1 MPQPFDYSL
10 KIQSPGEAFLQAVQ
24 VGQQQQQVE
33 AQRLRAETERKKIE
47 DEATRA
53 KNFQD
58 ALGATIRKP
67 SAQAWVDLYS
77 NYPSEY
83 AQITEIRKNTSPA
96 KSNLFSSTAVKLLQ
110 LDQTGDQAGIDKL
123 LADTSA
129 AIDAGI
135 AAGSIDADTAKQFAD
150 MSNTYRTIKDPEARR
165 GTISG
170 LLAVYADKDQFD
182 RVSKVLGLDMP
193 APLAEYQARLRK
205 DGKEAADTWWKLESG
220 KFLTTDDAF
229 INVEEYLKR
238 GGPITGAP
246 APKGVTFTPVKAP
259 EGGQT
264 ADPSGNFP
272 GK

>member
-33 AQRLRAETERKKIE
+33 AQRLRAETERKKL
-47 DEATRA
+47 DEEAART
-53 KNFQD
+53 KNFQT
-58 ALGATIRKP
+58 ALRSTIRKP
-67 SAQAWVDLYS
+67 SAQAWADLYS
-77 NYPSEY
+77 DYPTEY

-110 LDQTGDQAGIDKL
+110 LDQAGDQAGVDKL

-135 AAGSIDADTAKQFAD
+135 AAGSIDADTAQQFAD

-182 RVSKVLGLDMP
+182 RVSKVLGLDLP
-193 APLAEYQARLRK
+193 QPIAEYQARVRK
-205 DGKEAADTWWKLESG
+205 DGKEAADQWWEIESS
-220 KFLTTDDAF
+220 KYVTTDDQF
-229 INVEEYLKR
+229 IDVGEYVSGKR
-238 GGPITGAP
+238 SVTGKP
-246 APKGVTFTPVKAP
+246 APKGVTFTPV
-259 EGGQT
+259 ENGGQT
-264 ADPSGNFP
+264 SAPAPSGNFP
-272 GK
+272 RK

>member
-1 MPQPFDYSL
+1 MPQPYDYSGL
-10 KIQSPGEAFLQAVQ
+10 VGGFQSPEQAFVGAIKTVETLREQDRQKQLQADF
-24 VGQQQQQVE
+24 
-33 AQRLRAETERKKIE
+33 KK
-47 DEATRA
+47 D
-53 KNFQD
+53 
-58 ALGATIRKP
+58 LSATIRKP
-67 SAQAWVDLYS
+67 SAQAWSDLYAK
-77 NYPSEY
+77 YPTEY
-83 AQITEIRKNTSPA
+83 AQLNEIRKNTSPA
-96 KSNLFSSTAVKLLQ
+96 KSNLFTSTAVKLLQ
-110 LDQTGDQAGIDKL
+110 LDQAGDQAGVDKL

-135 AAGSIDADTAKQFAD
+135 AAGSIDADTARQFSD
-150 MSNTYRTIKDPEARR
+150 MSNTYRTMKDPEARR
-165 GTISG
+165 GAVSG

-246 APKGVTFTPVKAP
+246 APKGVTLTPVKAP

-264 ADPSGNFP
+264 AKPSGNFQ